1 MLQGRRTKPGGARQK
16 RRCANSNDAG
26 SACSFAGCGYERFVD
41 LQDLVGADV
50 LQRLK
55 NAAGPM
61 DFDGLR
67 GGFGAEAEVHALVAG
82 RKIAAR
88 GGYGG
93 ELGAVCGDEFDFGAD
108 GVAVALVAD
117 ELQCEPVILRWRFV
131 VKNVDGAVVR
141 GDDGVE
147 AALILHVP
155 DAHTPPNPAPPHNCP

>member
-1 MLQGRRTKPGGARQK
+1 MLERRRTKPGGARQK

-26 SACSFAGCGYERFVD
+26 RACSFAGCGYGRFVD

-82 RKIAAR
+82 RKRAAR
-88 GGYGG
+88 GGYAG
-93 ELGAVCGDEFDFGAD
+93 ELAAACADDVDFDAD
-108 GVAVALVAD
+108 A
-117 ELQCEPVILRWRFV
+117 
-131 VKNVDGAVVR
+131 
-141 GDDGVE
+141 
-147 AALILHVP
+147 AAL
-155 DAHTPPNPAPPHNCP
+155 A